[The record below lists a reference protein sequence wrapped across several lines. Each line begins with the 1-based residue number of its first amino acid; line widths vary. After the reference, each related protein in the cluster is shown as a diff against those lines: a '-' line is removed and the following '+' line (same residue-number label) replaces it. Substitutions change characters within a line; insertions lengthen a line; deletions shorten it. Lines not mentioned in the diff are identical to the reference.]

1 MRRVLDGPFLC
12 VVGTQS
18 AALAEALMR
27 SATQLARLWFEV
39 AGGLTEIVRDVD
51 LSVEEAAGRNL
62 ILFGGPEDNFFT
74 SKVLATPDSSAE
86 KADKSSKHPRRAD
99 GAAGELP
106 LAFQQ
111 QSLILGPCAFDRR
124 QHGLLSLLPW
134 QSHRLAL
141 LLVPPRGANASSDV
155 ASGILRMP
163 REVPGVPGRPSA
175 AQAAIRSWQAVFRLF
190 LAGLFKPNDWSHRLP
205 DYVVL
210 SSEVRPQP
218 SMTWLSEGWRGL
230 GDIAA
235 AGFFD
240 HQWRWRPEMS
250 FELC

>member
-1 MRRVLDGPFLC
+1 
-12 VVGTQS
+12 
-18 AALAEALMR
+18 MR

-86 KADKSSKHPRRAD
+86 KADKSSKHPSRAD

-163 REVPGVPGRPSA
+163 QEVPGVPGRPSA

-190 LAGLFKPNDWSHRLP
+190 LAGLFIRLQAQRLEP
-205 DYVVL
+205 SVTRLCGPVVGGATSAIHDL
-210 SSEVRPQP
+210 AQRRLGAALAWP
-218 SMTWLSEGWRGL
+218 RGYCCRGIL
-230 GDIAA
+230 
-235 AGFFD
+235 
-240 HQWRWRPEMS
+240 
-250 FELC
+250 